1 MLWPRIALYL
11 LARGVPWDI
20 NLAANVASRPTAAH
34 LMSDCY

>member
-1 MLWPRIALYL
+1 MLSRHIALYL
-11 LARGVPWDI
+11 LARGVPGGI